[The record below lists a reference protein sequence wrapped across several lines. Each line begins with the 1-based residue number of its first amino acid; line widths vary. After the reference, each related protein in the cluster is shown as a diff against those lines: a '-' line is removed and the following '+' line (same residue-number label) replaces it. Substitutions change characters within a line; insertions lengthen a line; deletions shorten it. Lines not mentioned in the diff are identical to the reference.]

1 MKFEQL
7 TLKTRQPD
15 WRASMPVFAMAP
27 PPVEQRRATA
37 HSLGDGMK
45 LGHLRA
51 TELEHGLVLASERG
65 DITVFHASGALWA
78 RDATAAADA
87 KDEMRNWPGLV
98 QPTAAGEDFSLSADT
113 GKRVTSMAQDLL
125 RQHNLLGREAGP
137 ASVQLEQV
145 SLLDAQGKEIKRG
158 AGQATVKFG
167 YSVEGVPAR
176 GAGAKTLM
184 FAEPGNTSSAA
195 PRVAGLFHAWR
206 ALGEAVAVK
215 LPSLEAALSVALL
228 QDPELDR
235 YAAAGHVIQ
244 IHLLELV
251 YLALPAFMRQSHLF
265 PVIQVEGEVAKGKL
279 GDAFNF
285 ARFHHVVPPADY
297 AAADLHG
304 AYLSLNPDGITPRP
318 GRNALN

>member
-7 TLKTRQPD
+7 TLKTRLPD
-15 WRASMPVFAMAP
+15 WRASIPVFAMAP
-27 PPVEQRRATA
+27 PPLEERRATA
-37 HSLGDGMK
+37 RRLGDGLK
-45 LGHLRA
+45 LGTLRA
-51 TELEHGLVLASERG
+51 AELEHGLVLASERG

-78 RDATAAADA
+78 RDATATADA

-98 QPTAAGEDFSLSADT
+98 PATAAGQDFTLSADAS
-113 GKRVTSMAQDLL
+113 KQVASMAQDLL
-125 RQHNLLGREAGP
+125 RQHSLLGREAGT

-145 SLLDAQGKEIKRG
+145 SLLDVKGKELKRG

-167 YSVEGVPAR
+167 YSVEGVAAR

-184 FAEPGNTSSAA
+184 FAEPAGTSSAA
-195 PRVAGLFHAWR
+195 PRVAGVFHAWR

-235 YAAAGHVIQ
+235 YAEAGHVIQ
-244 IHLLELV
+244 INQLELV

-285 ARFHHVVPPADY
+285 ARFHHVVPPGDY
-297 AAADLHG
+297 AAAGLYG
-304 AYLSLNPDGITPRP
+304 PYLSLNPDGITPRP
-318 GRNALN
+318 ARNVLN